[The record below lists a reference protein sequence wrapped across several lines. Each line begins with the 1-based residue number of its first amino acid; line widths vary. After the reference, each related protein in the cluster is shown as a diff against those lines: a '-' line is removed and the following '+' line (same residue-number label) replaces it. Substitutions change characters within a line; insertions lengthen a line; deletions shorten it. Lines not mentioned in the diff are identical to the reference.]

1 MVVGGHSRTGLFLEL
16 GAAVMAEMPLIQVRG
31 LYKRFG
37 RQEVLKGLSLDIMR
51 GEILAVV
58 GLSGTGKSVFLKHL
72 IGLVQPDRGQVL
84 VEGQDL
90 HRGGSGHL
98 AQVRER
104 FGMLFQGGA
113 LFDSMTVADNVAFP
127 LQEKTRRSDAEIA
140 TAVTDMLKGVGL
152 EGIEGKFPDQLSG
165 GMRKRVA
172 LARALVLHPEIVLF
186 DEPTTGLDP
195 ILVRSIH
202 HLIADTQARFH
213 YTAVIVSH
221 EIPQIFDIAT
231 RVAMLHQG
239 VILEVDTAARFQCSR
254 NPAVQQ
260 FIAGAT
266 EGPLTPT

>member
-1 MVVGGHSRTGLFLEL
+1 MSETPI
-16 GAAVMAEMPLIQVRG
+16 MQVRN
-31 LYKRFG
+31 LCKRFG
-37 RQEVLKGLSLDIMR
+37 RQVVLNGLSLDIRR

-58 GLSGTGKSVFLKHL
+58 GRSGTGKSVFLKHL
-72 IGLVQPDRGQVL
+72 IGLVRPDSGQVL
-84 VEGQDL
+84 VDGQDI
-90 HRGGSGHL
+90 HRGGRPGL
-98 AQVRER
+98 VRIRER

-113 LFDSMTVADNVAFP
+113 LFDSLTVEDNIAFP
-127 LQEKTRRSDAEIA
+127 LQEKTRMSAAEISA
-140 TAVTDMLKGVGL
+140 GVAEMLKGVGL
-152 EGIEGKFPDQLSG
+152 EGVDGKFPDQLSG

-172 LARALVLHPEIVLF
+172 LARALALHPEIVLF

-202 HLIADTQARFH
+202 QLIADTQARFN
-213 YTAVIVSH
+213 YTAVLVSH

-239 VILEVDTAARFQCSR
+239 VILEVDTAARFQCSS

-260 FIAGAT
+260 FIAGRL

>member
-1 MVVGGHSRTGLFLEL
+1 M
-16 GAAVMAEMPLIQVRG
+16 AAMPLIQVHG

-37 RQEVLKGLSLDIMR
+37 RQEVFKGLSLDIMR

-58 GLSGTGKSVFLKHL
+58 GRSGTGKSVFLKHL
-72 IGLVQPDRGQVL
+72 IGLIRPDKGQIL
-84 VEGQDL
+84 LDGQDI
-90 HRGGSGHL
+90 HQGGSRHL

-113 LFDSMTVADNVAFP
+113 LFDSLTVEDNVAFP
-127 LQEKTRRSDAEIA
+127 LQEKTRMSAAEIHA
-140 TAVTDMLKGVGL
+140 AVAEMLKDVGL
-152 EGIEGKFPDQLSG
+152 EGVEGKFPDQLSG

-202 HLIADTQARFH
+202 QLIADTQAHFH

-239 VILEVDTAARFQCSR
+239 VILEVDTAARFQCSS

-260 FIAGAT
+260 FIAGHL

>member
-1 MVVGGHSRTGLFLEL
+1 
-16 GAAVMAEMPLIQVRG
+16 MAEMPLIQVRG

-37 RQEVLKGLSLDIMR
+37 RQEVFKGVSLDIMP

-58 GLSGTGKSVFLKHL
+58 GRSGAGKSVFLKHL
-72 IGLVQPDRGQVL
+72 IGLIRPDRGQIL
-84 VEGQDL
+84 VAGQDI
-90 HRGGSGHL
+90 HRGGSRHL

-113 LFDSMTVADNVAFP
+113 LFDSLTVEANIAFP
-127 LQEKTRRSDAEIA
+127 LQEKTRMSAHEIQVAVAEI
-140 TAVTDMLKGVGL
+140 LKNVGL
-152 EGIEGKFPDQLSG
+152 EGVEDKLPDQLSG

-195 ILVRSIH
+195 ILVQSIQR
-202 HLIADTQARFH
+202 LIADTQAHFH

-221 EIPQIFDIAT
+221 DIPKIFEIAT
-231 RVAMLHQG
+231 RVAMLHEG
-239 VILEVDTAARFQCSR
+239 VILELDTAARFQCSS

-260 FIAGAT
+260 FIAGRL

>member
-1 MVVGGHSRTGLFLEL
+1 
-16 GAAVMAEMPLIQVRG
+16 MAEMPLIQVRE

-37 RQEVLKGLSLDIMR
+37 RQAVFQGLSLDIMR

-58 GLSGTGKSVFLKHL
+58 GRSGTGKSVFLRHL
-72 IGLVQPDRGQVL
+72 IGLIRPDKGQIL
-84 VEGQDL
+84 VEGQEL
-90 HRGGSGHL
+90 HQGGSRHL

-113 LFDSMTVADNVAFP
+113 LFDSLTVEDNIAFP
-127 LQEKTRRSDAEIA
+127 LREKTRMSDAEIHA
-140 TAVTDMLKGVGL
+140 AVA
-152 EGIEGKFPDQLSG
+152 EGKFPDQLSG

-202 HLIADTQARFH
+202 HLIADTQAHFH

-239 VILEVDTAARFQCSR
+239 VILEVDTAARFQCSS

-260 FIAGAT
+260 FIAGRL
-266 EGPLTPT
+266 EGPLTST

>member
-1 MVVGGHSRTGLFLEL
+1 
-16 GAAVMAEMPLIQVRG
+16 MAEMPLIQVHG

-37 RQEVLKGLSLDIMR
+37 RQEVFKGLSLDIMR

-58 GLSGTGKSVFLKHL
+58 GRSGSGKSVFLKHL
-72 IGLVQPDRGQVL
+72 IGLIRPDRGQIL
-84 VEGQDL
+84 VEGQDIQQ
-90 HRGGSGHL
+90 GSRHL

-113 LFDSMTVADNVAFP
+113 LFDSMSVEDNVAFP
-127 LQEKTRRSDAEIA
+127 LQEKTRMSAAEIHA
-140 TAVTDMLKGVGL
+140 AGAEMLKSVGL
-152 EGIEGKFPDQLSG
+152 EGVEGRFPDQLSG

-172 LARALVLHPEIVLF
+172 LARALVLKPEIVLF

-202 HLIADTQARFH
+202 HLIADTQAHFH

-239 VILEVDTAARFQCSR
+239 KILEIDTAARFQCSS

-260 FIAGAT
+260 FIAGRL
-266 EGPLTPT
+266 EGPLTST

>member
-1 MVVGGHSRTGLFLEL
+1 MVVGGHSRAGLFPEL

-37 RQEVLKGLSLDIMR
+37 RQEVLKGLSLDIRR

-72 IGLVQPDRGQVL
+72 IGLVQPDWGQVL
-84 VEGQDL
+84 VEGQDI

-127 LQEKTRRSDAEIA
+127 LQEKTRRSEAEIYA
-140 TAVTDMLKGVGL
+140 AVTDMLKGVGL

-202 HLIADTQARFH
+202 HLIADTQARLH

-239 VILEVDTAARFQCSR
+239 VILEVDTAARFQCSS

-260 FIAGAT
+260 FIAGAI

>member
-1 MVVGGHSRTGLFLEL
+1 
-16 GAAVMAEMPLIQVRG
+16 
-31 LYKRFG
+31 
-37 RQEVLKGLSLDIMR
+37 
-51 GEILAVV
+51 
-58 GLSGTGKSVFLKHL
+58 
-72 IGLVQPDRGQVL
+72 
-84 VEGQDL
+84 
-90 HRGGSGHL
+90 
-98 AQVRER
+98 
-104 FGMLFQGGA
+104 
-113 LFDSMTVADNVAFP
+113 MTVADNVAFP
-127 LQEKTRRSDAEIA
+127 LQEKTRRSDADIA
-140 TAVTDMLKGVGL
+140 AAVTDMLKGVGL

-172 LARALVLHPEIVLF
+172 LARALVLQPEIVLF

-202 HLIADTQARFH
+202 HLIAHTQARFH

-231 RVAMLHQG
+231 RVAMLHRG

-260 FIAGAT
+260 FIAGAI

>member
-1 MVVGGHSRTGLFLEL
+1 
-16 GAAVMAEMPLIQVRG
+16 MAEMPLIQVRE

-37 RQEVLKGLSLDIMR
+37 RQKVFQGVSLDIMR

-58 GLSGTGKSVFLKHL
+58 GRSGTGKSVFLKHL
-72 IGLVQPDRGQVL
+72 IGLIRPDKGQIL
-84 VEGQDL
+84 VEGQEL
-90 HRGGSGHL
+90 YQGGSRHL

-113 LFDSMTVADNVAFP
+113 LFDSLTVEDNIAFP
-127 LQEKTRRSDAEIA
+127 LREKTRMSDAEIHA
-140 TAVTDMLKGVGL
+140 AVAEVLKDVDL
-152 EGIEGKFPDQLSG
+152 EGVEGKFPDQLSG

-202 HLIADTQARFH
+202 HLIADTQANFH

-239 VILEVDTAARFQCSR
+239 VILEVDTAARFQCSS

-260 FIAGAT
+260 FIAGRL
-266 EGPLTPT
+266 EGPLTST